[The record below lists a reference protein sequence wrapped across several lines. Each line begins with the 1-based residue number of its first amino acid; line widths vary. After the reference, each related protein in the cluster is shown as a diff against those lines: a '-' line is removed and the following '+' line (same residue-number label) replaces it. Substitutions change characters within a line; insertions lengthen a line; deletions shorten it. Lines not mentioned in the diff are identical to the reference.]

1 MVSGCFHFYTK
12 SSAEVPE
19 DYDDI
24 SRMEFFGFSADG
36 QELIF
41 SESVYDMENGIFLQ
55 NEDLDE
61 FGGRHMCTAPGS
73 PVISADI
80 DLNSENYDYVLSWWV
95 DGKEKKSTV
104 LPYEGSIY
112 GSDLDDPK
120 NVCLHIGGN
129 GCAVVTLYENIGAMI
144 FPVLC
149 DLFFGERKSG
159 ILLQAFAGGRKS
171 CCMRWWSQTMVRFC
185 GS

>member
-1 MVSGCFHFYTK
+1 
-12 SSAEVPE
+12 
-19 DYDDI
+19 
-24 SRMEFFGFSADG
+24 
-36 QELIF
+36 
-41 SESVYDMENGIFLQ
+41 
-55 NEDLDE
+55 
-61 FGGRHMCTAPGS
+61 MCTAPGS

-144 FPVLC
+144 FPVMRSFLWK
-149 DLFFGERKSG
+149 RKSG